1 MNREPFWLTD
11 PAHMFTKE
19 NWVQFVPQEW
29 MTVPEALNAIVRF
42 TVYFSVVLTLMTGKS
57 EYILAIPVVALIT
70 VFLNQIYPETQTF
83 KEAFSMKSGGS
94 KETKPTPSNPFM
106 NVTLDQISGDPE
118 RPAAGNVLRSD
129 IAESAANAFAKTS
142 DLFMDT
148 SDRFDMMQSSRAFYT
163 TASTTT
169 PNDLGGFQDFLNKDN
184 VSRKADTESYVAAKG
199 SVYETK

>member
-1 MNREPFWLTD
+1 MNRETFWLND
-11 PAHMFTKE
+11 PAHLFTKE
-19 NWVQFVPQEW
+19 TWVRFVPQEW

-42 TVYFSVVLTLMTGKS
+42 TVYFSTVLTLLTGKS

-70 VFLNQIYPETQTF
+70 VFLNQMYPETQTF
-83 KEAFSMKSGGS
+83 KEAFTNKSGRA
-94 KETKPTPSNPFM
+94 EATPTPSNPFM

-118 RPAAGNVLRSD
+118 RPAAANVLRSD
-129 IAESAANAFAKTS
+129 IAESAANAFSKTS

-169 PNDLGGFQDFLNKDN
+169 PNDLGGFQEFLNKDN
-184 VSRKADTESYVAAKG
+184 VSRKLDSESYVAAKG